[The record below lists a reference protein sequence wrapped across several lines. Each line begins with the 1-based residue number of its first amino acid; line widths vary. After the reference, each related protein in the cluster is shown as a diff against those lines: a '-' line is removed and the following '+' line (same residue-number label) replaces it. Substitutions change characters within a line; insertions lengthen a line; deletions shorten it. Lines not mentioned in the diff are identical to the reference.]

1 MIKKRLNFVSNS
13 SSQSFIINSKVATI
27 DEIKE
32 YIYDVLKSSKCYSL
46 KVIKENVDVCYYKN
60 ILNLEDGEYI
70 KDSIDS
76 WYSEFK
82 KTKIKDNDII
92 VFISDNFWPCDFDND
107 ETGWFKLSP
116 LLKKFKITNRKWS
129 MHMG

>member
-46 KVIKENVDVCYYKN
+46 KVIKENVDICYYKD

-92 VFISDNFWPCDFDND
+92 VLLAIIFGLVILIMM
-107 ETGWFKLSP
+107 KLDG
-116 LLKKFKITNRKWS
+116 LNY
-129 MHMG
+129 HHY